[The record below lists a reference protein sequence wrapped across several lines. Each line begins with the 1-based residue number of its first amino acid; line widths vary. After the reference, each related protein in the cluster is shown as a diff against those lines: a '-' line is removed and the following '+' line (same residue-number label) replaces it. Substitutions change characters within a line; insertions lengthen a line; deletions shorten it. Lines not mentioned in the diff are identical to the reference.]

1 MKKKAS
7 QLKKGDIVTSG
18 EEVVSISSGAKTPS
32 GKIEVTLKNKKG
44 KTRTSLW
51 GKSTMIGVKEVNENK
66 KMKKS
71 ELKEMVRQS
80 ILKEMEGGDDV
91 VDINALLAQLDES
104 SEIEEAKKD
113 EEEADDEEISVDDI
127 EDIEDEGGEGE
138 VEDEAGLDMDMGEE
152 EPAEISGDAKE
163 VQDALQTALDGAR
176 SLGDKKLAAQIGNI
190 YTFFTR
196 QHIVKRGEDLSEEE
210 NDIFEHFEK
219 LAGLK

>member
-1 MKKKAS
+1 
-7 QLKKGDIVTSG
+7 
-18 EEVVSISSGAKTPS
+18 
-32 GKIEVTLKNKKG
+32 
-44 KTRTSLW
+44 
-51 GKSTMIGVKEVNENK
+51 
-66 KMKKS
+66 MKKS

-176 SLGDKKLAAQIGNI
+176 SLGDKKLTAQIGNI

-196 QHIVKRGEDLSEEE
+196 QHIVKRGEDLSEDE
-210 NDIFEHFEK
+210 NDIFERFEK
-219 LAGLK
+219 IAGLK